1 MRTLVVTQ
9 NITVDGVV
17 EAAGGWFDPTA
28 DGFADVQEAV
38 RRQAAA
44 SDAFLVGRRTFEDMR
59 GFWPKRPDDTT
70 GVTDHLNR
78 VAKYVVSRSMADPGW
93 AGTTVLRG
101 DLVDAV
107 TALKEAPGADIVSTG
122 SITLVHD
129 LVRHGL
135 VDEFRLFV
143 HPVVLGAGRR
153 LFEDATGLGRLRLL
167 EARSFASGVVLQR
180 YCAHGQ
186 GDKDVAVTGGPR

>member
-9 NITVDGVV
+9 NITLDGVIDAV
-17 EAAGGWFDPTA
+17 GGWFDPTA
-28 DGFADVQEAV
+28 DGLEDVQDAV
-38 RRQAAA
+38 QRQSAA
-44 SDAFLVGRRTFEDMR
+44 SDAFLVGRQTFEDMR
-59 GFWPKRPDDTT
+59 GFWPKQVDDTT

-78 VAKYVVSRSMADPGW
+78 VAKFVVSRSMTDPGW
-93 AGTTVLRG
+93 DGTTVLRG
-101 DLVDAV
+101 DLVDDI
-107 TALKEAPGADIVSTG
+107 TALKQAPGTDIVTTG

-143 HPVVLGAGRR
+143 YPVVLGAGRR
-153 LFEDATGLGRLRLL
+153 LFEDATGVGKLRLV

-180 YCAHGQ
+180 YLVQH
-186 GDKDVAVTGGPR
+186 